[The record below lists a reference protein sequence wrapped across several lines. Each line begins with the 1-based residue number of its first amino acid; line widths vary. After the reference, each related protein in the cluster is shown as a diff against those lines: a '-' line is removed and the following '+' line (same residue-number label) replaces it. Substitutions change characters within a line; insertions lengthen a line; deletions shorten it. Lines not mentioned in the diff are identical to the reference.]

1 MRETLAHDLGAL
13 LCLGEDDR
21 ALQNR
26 LNEIADAFGAP
37 WRLRRIKPLGGFNI
51 AGDDCNVFGH
61 AFVAGGA
68 NLRMRR
74 VGLLHEHA
82 KQTGVVGQ
90 VALQNLHPKI
100 DVAEKA
106 LQRVLRLMI
115 RRGSKK
121 PSVISPL

>member
-13 LCLGEDDR
+13 LCLGEDER

-37 WRLRRIKPLGGFNI
+37 WGVRRIKQLGGFNI
-51 AGDDCNVFGH
+51 AGDDCNVCGH
-61 AFVAGGA
+61 ALVASGA

-74 VGLLHEHA
+74 VGFLHERA

-90 VALQNLHPKI
+90 VAPQNLRPKI
-100 DVAEKA
+100 DVAE
-106 LQRVLRLMI
+106 
-115 RRGSKK
+115 
-121 PSVISPL
+121 